1 MVSYKTIDGD
11 PVMVFNGPPSGDLV
25 ESWIFASSGR
35 DFSIYAERLLLRMVQ
50 VAQQQLLGVNF
61 KDGTGIGQVKIG
73 PLGEAKLEIPLRSIM
88 GEGTAKTNY
97 TSVKLAV
104 MELMKAPYFVER
116 PKLRKGE
123 PVLDADGNPEYEF
136 RGRQILN
143 SVDVN
148 TEPGAAV
155 IEVNKDTWAAILDFS
170 KGFRKFDLETALK
183 LKLPCSLRLF
193 KLLSNQ
199 SSPVT
204 FTIEQLRHF
213 WKMDQPDSETGRIPY
228 EKTYDFI
235 RGNIIPAK
243 KELDAKSPWS
253 FEWTGNK
260 SLANQVANDPH
271 RKGSKAI
278 TSITFFPKYRATME
292 PVPKVLRIYGSA
304 LNELGRECYDLL
316 VHKFEFT
323 QKGLQNNIELFYLV
337 KKSGMDL
344 RSFLDVIAPNALRVG
359 NTQGYVIN
367 AIRAFLTEQYGI
379 EFDEHGKAV
388 SVQEDV

>member
-1 MVSYKTIDGD
+1 MTEVEGEK
-11 PVMVFNGPPSGDLV
+11 VMVFNGGPSGDLV
-25 ESWIFASSGR
+25 ESWIFATSGR

-50 VAQQQLLGVNF
+50 LAQQQLLGVNF
-61 KDGTGIGQVKIG
+61 KDGSGVGQVTIG
-73 PLGEAKLEIPLRSIM
+73 PLGEAKLEIPIRSIM
-88 GEGTAKTNY
+88 GEGTTKTNY
-97 TSVKLAV
+97 TSAKEGLV
-104 MELMKAPYFVER
+104 ELMKSPYFVER
-116 PKLRKGE
+116 PKMHRGK
-123 PVLDADGNPEYEF
+123 PVLDEKGNVEYEF

-143 SVDVN
+143 AVDVN
-148 TEPGAAV
+148 VVPGSAV
-155 IEVNKDTWAAILDFS
+155 IEVNRDTWAAILDFS
-170 KGFRKFDLETALK
+170 KGFRKFGLETALR
-183 LKLPCSLRLF
+183 LKLVTSFRLF

-199 SSPVT
+199 SQPIT
-204 FTIEQLRHF
+204 FTIDQLRHM
-213 WKMDQPDSETGRIPY
+213 WKLDVPDPETGKIPY

-235 RGNIIPAK
+235 RGTIIPAQ

-253 FEWTGNK
+253 FEWQ
-260 SLANQVANDPH
+260 ANRSKADRSANDPH

-367 AIRAFLTEQYGI
+367 AIREFLTEQYGI
-379 EFDEHGKAV
+379 EFDEHGKAIPA
-388 SVQEDV
+388 QEDV

>member
-1 MVSYKTIDGD
+1 MVSYKTIDGA

-213 WKMDQPDSETGRIPY
+213 WKLDQPDPETGRIPY

-243 KELDAKSPWS
+243 KELDA
-253 FEWTGNK
+253 
-260 SLANQVANDPH
+260 
-271 RKGSKAI
+271 
-278 TSITFFPKYRATME
+278 
-292 PVPKVLRIYGSA
+292 
-304 LNELGRECYDLL
+304 
-316 VHKFEFT
+316 
-323 QKGLQNNIELFYLV
+323 
-337 KKSGMDL
+337 
-344 RSFLDVIAPNALRVG
+344 
-359 NTQGYVIN
+359 
-367 AIRAFLTEQYGI
+367 
-379 EFDEHGKAV
+379 
-388 SVQEDV
+388 